1 MRVSTRR
8 DHQGRDTFGSVAAA
22 VIFTILALL
31 THWDFFWWVAGFF
44 WVCLFI
50 SFKGLSVGLLAA
62 IFTILALSTHWIF
75 WWLAGLCWVL
85 HFIGLWARHKIA
97 SRDNDHK
104 SSNAEDP
111 EVSAKRRIQARASTV
126 QENIDRLS
134 KQAVQA
140 FKVGR
145 EDLARLAQQR
155 KQAAMIE
162 LQSLED
168 QLSGMEE
175 VAKEEPKI
183 FTILPLGRHSVTV
196 RVTGY
201 KGLFSSFGKNFS
213 VGMVEGFEKGH
224 NLVSG
229 REWRKKRAS
238 RNSSEGDQ
246 RYFCLKQGCG
256 RELSDGEA
264 FCIACGSPR
273 ARALTD
279 SEFLVCGSCH
289 QELAQGAK
297 FCLACGT
304 QVLRRH
310 Y

>member
-1 MRVSTRR
+1 MATESYRCPNCNTTDTRYRSTQGSHICNRCGRLWAPMRVGTRR
-8 DHQGRDTFGSVAAA
+8 DHQGAATFICVAAA
-22 VIFTILALL
+22 VIFTIIALL
-31 THWDFFWWVAGFF
+31 THWAFFWWVAGFF

-62 IFTILALSTHWIF
+62 IFTILALSTHWMF

-85 HFIGLWARHKIA
+85 HFIGLWAQHKIA

-111 EVSAKRRIQARASTV
+111 EVG
-126 QENIDRLS
+126 E
-134 KQAVQA
+134 
-140 FKVGR
+140 
-145 EDLARLAQQR
+145 
-155 KQAAMIE
+155 
-162 LQSLED
+162 
-168 QLSGMEE
+168 
-175 VAKEEPKI
+175 EEPKI

-201 KGLFSSFGKNFS
+201 KGFFSSFGKNFS
-213 VGMVEGFEKGH
+213 VGMVEGFKKGH

-238 RNSSEGDQ
+238 RNSSEGEQ

-273 ARALTD
+273 ARRLTD

-297 FCLACGT
+297 FCLACGA